1 VSTPNTLLGIVD
13 LLRWEGDTVNINGL
27 CERFDDHIDCLFNAK
42 EFAEAAGRSVFS
54 GIKMLPDRER
64 QKFLRAPQV
73 VSQLI
78 KWRRHRLGLDLR
90 YLSELVLAELAQSGI
105 IKDLPVRVWS
115 SRGDIQLP
123 TVERD
128 EDNQA
133 TPWLIDGEI
142 AIDDKSPQM
151 FPYDGTAQKL
161 LLLLDDEDSARVR
174 QMLAAALEV
183 LSKALR
189 PTFHLVKSFLRQISI
204 RLEPGAPTIFNS
216 SSFSQYVGLALLI
229 NPHLKGVDVPNL
241 TEALVHESI
250 HSMLF
255 MIEELEEPFLLD
267 RASARI
273 LVRSPWSGNIIN
285 LNAYLHACLVWY
297 GLFWLWT
304 RLIETKAL
312 PEHRCTVFRERA
324 RSGFAHRQLSS
335 ISQHLPLLSRRI
347 IGVVET
353 VEATM
358 QQHGCH

>member
-1 VSTPNTLLGIVD
+1 MSTPNTLLGIVD

-142 AIDDKSPQM
+142 AIDDKKSS
-151 FPYDGTAQKL
+151 DVSVRWDCAET
-161 LLLLDDEDSARVR
+161 SA
-174 QMLAAALEV
+174 
-183 LSKALR
+183 
-189 PTFHLVKSFLRQISI
+189 
-204 RLEPGAPTIFNS
+204 
-216 SSFSQYVGLALLI
+216 
-229 NPHLKGVDVPNL
+229 
-241 TEALVHESI
+241 
-250 HSMLF
+250 
-255 MIEELEEPFLLD
+255 
-267 RASARI
+267 
-273 LVRSPWSGNIIN
+273 
-285 LNAYLHACLVWY
+285 
-297 GLFWLWT
+297 
-304 RLIETKAL
+304 
-312 PEHRCTVFRERA
+312 
-324 RSGFAHRQLSS
+324 
-335 ISQHLPLLSRRI
+335 
-347 IGVVET
+347 
-353 VEATM
+353 AT
-358 QQHGCH
+358 GR